1 MKKTNVSFLASIL
14 LTAVFLTSCGGLNK
28 MVKLAPDVKYSVTPE
43 ILEMHGDSVKMTL
56 KGSFPTKYFN
66 KKAILTVTP
75 VLKYEAGETTFE
87 TKTLQGEDAQA
98 NNQVISFVAGGSF
111 DLTST
116 IPYSE
121 DMKISDL
128 ELRVKASI
136 KDKSVD
142 VPTQKVA
149 DGVIA
154 TAGLIEK
161 DPKSIKADDKFVRVT
176 TQTKGADIHFI
187 INKANIRNSEIK
199 AEDMAALK
207 DFVKEASEKSDY
219 EFKGVDLLAY
229 ASPDGAIDLNTK
241 LSANRLKNTEN
252 FFGKQ
257 LKKDKV
263 EAAKEENF
271 FNTKSTPEDWDG
283 FQKLMQNS
291 DIQDKDL
298 ILRVLSMYSDPVVR
312 EKEIKN
318 ISAAYTIIAD
328 KILPQ
333 LRRSQ
338 LKVNIAIVGYS
349 DSVLTELSNTN
360 PDTLNIEELM
370 YAATLTQDIDKQLNI
385 YKTVVK
391 KDSVCVRGYNNVG
404 YVYIKQNKLDEAKAA
419 LEEAKKTDPNNAMV
433 LNNLGVVA
441 YLNND
446 LEAAEEYY
454 NAAAGAKQGN
464 EISYNQAIIS
474 VKKGDYE
481 NALQLFASSKYN
493 TFNFA
498 LAKFLNFK
506 NTQNADTYEAS
517 MGILKKI
524 DNQDDALIY
533 YLKAI
538 IGAHQQN
545 ADLIYNNLR
554 TAIDKD
560 ASLSGKAKTDIE
572 FAKYFE
578 DETFKSIVQ

>member
-1 MKKTNVSFLASIL
+1 MKRTNVSYLASIL

-28 MVKLAPDVKYSVTPE
+28 MVKLAPEVRYSVTPE
-43 ILEMHGDSVKMTL
+43 ILSMHGDSIEITL
-56 KGSFPTKYFN
+56 KGTFPAKYFN
-66 KKAILTVTP
+66 KKAILSITP
-75 VLKYEAGETTFE
+75 VLKYEAGEKIFE
-87 TKTLQGEDAQA
+87 SKTLQGEDAQA
-98 NNQVISFVAGGSF
+98 NNQVISFVSGGSF
-111 DLTST
+111 DLTSK
-116 IPYSE
+116 IPYTE

-142 VPTQKVA
+142 VPTEKVA

-154 TAGLIEK
+154 TANLLEK

-176 TQTKGADIHFI
+176 TQSKGADIHFI

-199 AEDMAALK
+199 AEDMTALK
-207 DFVKEASEKSDY
+207 NYVKEASEKSNY
-219 EFKGVDLLAY
+219 EFKGIDLLAY

-241 LSANRLKNTEN
+241 LAAKRLKNTKKY
-252 FFGKQ
+252 FGKQ
-257 LKKDKV
+257 LKRNKI
-263 EAAKEENF
+263 EAAKEGDF
-271 FNTKSTPEDWDG
+271 FQATSTPEDWDG

-291 DIQDKDL
+291 EIQDKDL
-298 ILRVLSMYSDPVVR
+298 ILRVLSMYSDPDVR

-328 KILPQ
+328 KIMPQ

-338 LKVNIAIVGYS
+338 LKVNISIVGYS
-349 DSVLTELSNTN
+349 DSILTELSKTN
-360 PDTLNIEELM
+360 PDTLNLEELM
-370 YAATLTQDIDKQLNI
+370 YSATLTEDLNEQLNI

-391 KDSVCVRGYNNVG
+391 KYPECLRGHNNVG
-404 YVYIKQNKLDEAKAA
+404 YVNMKLNKLDEAKASF
-419 LEEAKKTDPNNAMV
+419 EEAKKINANNAMV
-433 LNNLGVVA
+433 LNNLGVIA

-446 LEAAEEYY
+446 IEAAQEYY

-464 EISYNQAIIS
+464 EISYNQAIIK
-474 VKKGDYE
+474 VKNGNYE
-481 NALQLFASSKYN
+481 DALNLFASSKFS

-506 NTQNADTYEAS
+506 NTQNADAFEAS

-524 DNQDDALIY
+524 DNQDNALIY

-554 TAIDKD
+554 TAIEKD
-560 ASLSGKAKTDIE
+560 ASIAGKAKKDIE